1 MLILRISKKNR
12 HFLCRILWSADIT
25 ILMFITD
32 ALVRHFGRGA

>member
-25 ILMFITD
+25 ILMFMV
-32 ALVRHFGRGA
+32 ALLSRHPGLGA